1 MRETLAKR
9 NRRAQEKSLTDQNAL
24 VIIRL
29 FESEIFTT
37 RGKFKMLLNKYNFEL
52 AKLASKDSSRYSL
65 NGIHVTPNETME
77 TDGHQLVRITAVDLA
92 VSQFPAVDGI
102 EAVDTWEP
110 FSLTTQHA
118 LEIAKAIPGGRQT
131 NFPVLKNAVIGR
143 TENGTACVGVTDLDS
158 PKVFRPRKLEGQF
171 PKVDQV
177 TPKIGAEKIAISL
190 GLDILVPVLETL
202 RKFAADNEGG
212 SAVILRIKDKDSPIR
227 LECENIETGQKAV
240 AVVMPRRCDTTKSAV
255 RYPGVDAVNHCTQC
269 GMLSMKSLCVTCE
282 VAAELKSPAAES
294 PAAPKRKR
302 GRPRKSAAVESPA
315 AESPAAESPAAEP
328 AAVESAAVE
337 SPAVES
343 AAVESAELE
352 PAAVEPAAELEPAAV
367 PHYQFGPGAELEP
380 AAIEPAAAAAAVDSW
395 PFGYIGF

>member
-255 RYPGVDAVNHCTQC
+255 RYPGVDMPVSEHFAPSSAETAAAV
-269 GMLSMKSLCVTCE
+269 E
-282 VAAELKSPAAES
+282 SPAAE
-294 PAAPKRKR
+294 PAAAVESTPKRKR

-315 AESPAAESPAAEP
+315 AESPAAEPAAVEP
-328 AAVESAAVE
+328 AAVEPAAVE
-337 SPAVES
+337 P
-343 AAVESAELE
+343 AAVEPAELE
-352 PAAVEPAAELEPAAV
+352 PAAVEPAETYSIRDWRRAAPVEPAAAAELESPAV
-367 PHYQFGPGAELEP
+367 ES
-380 AAIEPAAAAAAVDSW
+380 PAAAAAAVDSW